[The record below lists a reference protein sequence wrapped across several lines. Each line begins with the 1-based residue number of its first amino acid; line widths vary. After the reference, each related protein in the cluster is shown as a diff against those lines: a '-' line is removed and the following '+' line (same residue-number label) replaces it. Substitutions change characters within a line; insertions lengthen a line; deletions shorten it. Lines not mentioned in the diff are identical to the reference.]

1 MNVLQEMNDY
11 LGTRIN
17 NTMPRTG
24 IRPHT
29 WKVQGEVPHQQNI
42 AWLRAQAQAR
52 FRNEVW
58 LLDFDDFQRLWAGL
72 WQFRGRGSED
82 YVMTRDDHQGA
93 WVLGNVSVTRRYEY
107 LKRQREYRGY

>member
-1 MNVLQEMNDY
+1 MNDY

-29 WKVQGEVPHQQNI
+29 WKVQGEIPHQQNI

>member
-1 MNVLQEMNDY
+1 MNDY

-29 WKVQGEVPHQQNI
+29 WKVQGEIPHQQNI

-107 LKRQREYRGY
+107 LKRHREYRGY

>member
-1 MNVLQEMNDY
+1 MTDY
-11 LGTRIN
+11 LGTTIN

-42 AWLRAQAQAR
+42 AWLRAKAQANYR
-52 FRNEVW
+52 GEVW
-58 LLDFDDFQRLWAGL
+58 LLAFDDFQRLWAGV
-72 WQFRGRGSED
+72 WQFRGRGSKD

-93 WVLGNVSVTRRYEY
+93 WVLGNVTVTRRYEY

>member
-29 WKVQGEVPHQQNI
+29 WKVQGEIPHQQNI

-93 WVLGNVSVTRRYEY
+93 WALGNVSVTRRYEY

>member
-1 MNVLQEMNDY
+1 MNDY

-29 WKVQGEVPHQQNI
+29 WKVQGEIPHQQNI
-42 AWLRAQAQAR
+42 SWLRAQAQAR